1 MPLNTPAEA
10 VTALVVAALSGGGVV
25 SAIEAFRHRGRDR
38 AETTATVSSA
48 AVELMKMLQDTA
60 NEAQIDANEAR
71 KSSKAAAA
79 EADAALRQMHE
90 VRQEME
96 LLAYRWRRLT
106 GAILDD
112 NVTRD
117 ELKVM
122 VRIPG
127 RAI

>member
-1 MPLNTPAEA
+1 MG
-10 VTALVVAALSGGGVV
+10 LV
-25 SAIEAFRHRGRDR
+25 
-38 AETTATVSSA
+38 
-48 AVELMKMLQDTA
+48 KMLQDTA
-60 NEAQIDANEAR
+60 NEAQVDANEAR
-71 KSSKAAAA
+71 LSSREAAKEAA
-79 EADAALRQMHE
+79 DALRQMHE

-122 VRIPG
+122 VRAPG
-127 RAI
+127 RTI